1 MQALSILIKMKFL
14 KERGNRAC
22 QLNQM
27 LLPCLEERFLAL
39 RSEDFT
45 AVMVVRVIPLF
56 MIIVVRP
63 LETKSGGSFS
73 TEQVDVSSKF
83 PKQRA
88 ELWRISTRQSLQMER
103 KTKLN

>member
-1 MQALSILIKMKFL
+1 LS
-14 KERGNRAC
+14 
-22 QLNQM
+22 
-27 LLPCLEERFLAL
+27 LPVETDVAACLEERFLTL
-39 RSEDFT
+39 RSQNFT
-45 AVMVVRVIPLF
+45 GVMAEGVIPFF
-56 MIIVVRP
+56 MMIVVRP